1 MLCFNI
7 KNLPKNTYYI
17 VIKNKEAVNM
27 QYGLVLA
34 GGGVRGAY
42 QIGVWQALREMG
54 IEVSSVVGTSIGA
67 INGALFVQG
76 EYEKAAELW
85 KKISIDKVIDLP
97 PAMKF
102 GNNPFGIRNL
112 SGTILEMYKN
122 GGLDISPLENL
133 LRSLINEE
141 KIRLSTVDFGIAA
154 FSLTDKKEIYKFKAD
169 IPMGEIVDYIMASV
183 SLIGFKVRT
192 INANKFIDGG
202 MSNNM
207 PVNMLLERGINN
219 IITVDVRGI
228 GFYRNFNLAGKNV
241 ISIRSENPQTGMME
255 FDTKGIQKSIEEGY
269 IGCMRAFGKVEG
281 ELYSFWSV
289 SYRRARTMY
298 SDEIISGIEKAAKIF
313 DIDIIRIYTF
323 EELTSLVLDEYYRY
337 SVNNKINNISF
348 AGVKKESDNVFLTW
362 LVHSLECGK
371 SDFISKKMAV
381 FGEKFDA
388 ASAILYFKNQN

>member
-1 MLCFNI
+1 
-7 KNLPKNTYYI
+7 
-17 VIKNKEAVNM
+17 M

-371 SDFISKKMAV
+371 SDFVSKKMAV